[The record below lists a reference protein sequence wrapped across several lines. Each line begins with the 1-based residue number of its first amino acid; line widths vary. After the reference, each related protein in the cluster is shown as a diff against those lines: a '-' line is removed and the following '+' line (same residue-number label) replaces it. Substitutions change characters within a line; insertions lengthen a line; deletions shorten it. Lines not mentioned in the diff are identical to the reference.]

1 MEFQDVISRR
11 KMCRSFADRPVPGHL
26 LDRVVNNG
34 SRAPSA
40 GFTQGWAFV
49 VLEGRDQTDLFWSLA
64 SEPEWRAQPDWPG
77 LLRAPVIVLPFAH
90 KQAYLDRY
98 AEPDKASTGM
108 SDEHRWPVPYWL
120 VDTSFA
126 VMAILLTAVDAG
138 LGALFFG
145 LDHGEAEL
153 LTALRVPS
161 SYKPIGAIALG
172 YPDGNDRPSPS
183 LARGHR
189 ADVIHRGHWH

>member
-11 KMCRSFADRPVPGHL
+11 KMCRSFADRAVPGDL
-26 LDRVVNNG
+26 LDRVVTNG
-34 SRAPSA
+34 SKAPSA

-49 VLEGRDQTDLFWSLA
+49 VLEGRDQTEVFWSLA
-64 SEPEWRAQPDWPG
+64 SEPEWRARPDWPG
-77 LLRAPVIVLPFAH
+77 LLRAPVIILPLAH

-98 AEPDKASTGM
+98 AEPDKATTGM
-108 SDEHRWPVPYWL
+108 SDEDRWPVPYWL

-126 VMAILLTAVDAG
+126 VMAMLLTAVDAG

-145 LDHGEAEL
+145 LYRGEDEL
-153 LTALRVPS
+153 LTALGVPAG
-161 SYKPIGAIALG
+161 YKPIGAIALG
-172 YPDGNDRPSPS
+172 WPDGNDRPSPS

-189 ADVIHRGHWH
+189 ANVIHRGRWQ

>member
-11 KMCRSFADRPVPGHL
+11 KMCRSFADRAVPGDL
-26 LDRVVNNG
+26 LDRVVTNG
-34 SRAPSA
+34 SKAPSA

-49 VLEGRDQTDLFWSLA
+49 VLEGRDQTEVFWSLA
-64 SEPEWRAQPDWPG
+64 SEPEWRARPDWPG
-77 LLRAPVIVLPFAH
+77 LLRAPVIILPLAH

-98 AEPDKASTGM
+98 AEPDKATTGM
-108 SDEHRWPVPYWL
+108 SDEDRWPVPYWL

-126 VMAILLTAVDAG
+126 VMAMLLTAVDAG

-145 LDHGEAEL
+145 LYRGEDEL
-153 LTALRVPS
+153 LTALGVPAG
-161 SYKPIGAIALG
+161 YKPIGAIALG
-172 YPDGNDRPSPS
+172 WPDGNDRPSPS

-189 ADVIHRGHWH
+189 ANVIHRRRWQ